1 MGETRSG
8 RGLSRAG
15 RLVRAAGRERRRKGQ
30 RKHNAQ
36 QGYLS
41 CRACTGNFFP
51 SRFYRRHTTVPYGY
65 HGGASE
71 GVKAE
76 TPLAFP
82 NMCWLLRIAPPIL
95 SRSVS
100 NQQRVG
106 PAASTG
112 FGIVG
117 HKVLLQ
123 SPPGYRSL
131 ELFEKPLPARL
142 VSLVEVGEAGL
153 VGHGVLPRSRLAQP
167 HYATTNKD
175 PPDPDLFRA
184 SLGIGG
190 KVNGGSQRNAVR
202 R

>member
-1 MGETRSG
+1 M
-8 RGLSRAG
+8 
-15 RLVRAAGRERRRKGQ
+15 
-30 RKHNAQ
+30 
-36 QGYLS
+36 
-41 CRACTGNFFP
+41 F
-51 SRFYRRHTTVPYGY
+51 
-65 HGGASE
+65 
-71 GVKAE
+71 
-76 TPLAFP
+76 
-82 NMCWLLRIAPPIL
+82 WLLRMAPPIPSL
-95 SRSVS
+95 SVS

-117 HKVLLQ
+117 HKVLLHY
-123 SPPGYRSL
+123 PPGHRSL

-175 PPDPDLFRA
+175 PPDSDLFRA

-190 KVNGGSQRNAVR
+190 KVDGGPQRNAVR